1 MRKLLLVL
9 ILVNIFPLVNA
20 YSFNFSVDNYK
31 IIEKPTFAWANFGNT
46 TFEWYGYEL
55 NTTDYLYWAGIFV
68 STLGNCTLKN
78 EVEIV
83 DKDGKKLHV
92 EYGTSSEKEPFYI
105 PIFEADLYS
114 SPYYN
119 FSRGPYTFNITLRA
133 ENCEIVVK
141 DFVFVTSKINPMK
154 LPLKLIPPS
163 WCPRKEPAI
172 RSFEFSNKTY
182 WREFELNFT
191 YIYEGG
197 FSDPVVGW
205 KEEPCPILSLH
216 NGSVCLAESYCQC
229 YESESSLQPGMYGI
243 SLSLRDGNLSV
254 KIFKDKLVF
263 RKSVHVRHPLYLE
276 SIGEPCSGKIAGT
289 VSFYGVEGSPS
300 ETFYT
305 PEDDYGSFVFAI
317 AVVIALIIAFRW
329 RR

>member
-1 MRKLLLVL
+1 MRKLLLVFVL
-9 ILVNIFPLVNA
+9 LDLFPLVNA

-31 IIEKPTFAWANFGNT
+31 IIEKPTFAWADFGNT
-46 TFEWYGYEL
+46 TFEWHDYEL
-55 NTTDYLYWAGIFV
+55 NTTDYLYWAGILV

-78 EVEIV
+78 EVDIV

-92 EYGTSSEKEPFYI
+92 DYGTSSERELLYI

-141 DFVFVTSKINPMK
+141 DFIFVTSKINPMK

-163 WCPRKEPAI
+163 WCPMKEPKI
-172 RSFEFSNKTY
+172 RAVEFSNKTY

-191 YIYEGG
+191 YIYDGG
-197 FSDPVVGW
+197 FSDLVVGW
-205 KEEPCPILSLH
+205 KEEPCPVLSL
-216 NGSVCLAESYCQC
+216 NEDKVCLADHYCSC
-229 YESESSLQPGMYGI
+229 HEAKASLPPGTYKV
-243 SLSLRDGNLSV
+243 SLSLKEGNLSV

-263 RKSVHVRHPLYLE
+263 KKSVHVKHPLYLE
-276 SIGEPCSGKIAGT
+276 SIGDLCSGKIVGN
-289 VSFYGVEGSPS
+289 VSFHGVESSPS
-300 ETFYT
+300 ETFNT
-305 PEDDYGSFVFAI
+305 LKEDYGSFIFAV
-317 AVVIALIIAFRW
+317 AVVVAFIVALRW